1 MDRQSRMRKLFNS
14 LTVLESVPT
23 FLAHKVDVLAIANI
37 FFLKS
42 THISS
47 NYHLIVNVPPKLPIV
62 SIVPLKLP
70 KNVNVP
76 LIPTKRQK

>member
-37 FFLKS
+37 FFLFKKKKKKRKEKRRRLGYY
-42 THISS
+42 IYIYIYS
-47 NYHLIVNVPPKLPIV
+47 NIFTMCKL
-62 SIVPLKLP
+62 
-70 KNVNVP
+70 
-76 LIPTKRQK
+76 